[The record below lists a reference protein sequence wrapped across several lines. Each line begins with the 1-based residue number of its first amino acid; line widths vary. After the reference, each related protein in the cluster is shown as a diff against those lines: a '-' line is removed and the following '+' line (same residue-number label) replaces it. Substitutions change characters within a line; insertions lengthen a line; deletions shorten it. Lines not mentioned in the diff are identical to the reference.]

1 MSYTF
6 SNLKNVYKR
15 EQNIQAASY
24 QHILL
29 LPNDILQKIQ
39 SFLDYNNKV
48 KFLYTILSSKESSEF
63 DSSVRQLTKKNYL
76 TSPLLYSF
84 HNSITY
90 VKMFRDII
98 WGDNIPSNEE
108 FKETFDLILS
118 GNVSIEKKLEN
129 TFDIIKEIYEYL
141 FASPNKSYTHIIWN
155 NKKIGS
161 RKRYAEYYSSNIF
174 WRNSLYSIKFDKKI
188 GLYTPSSCR
197 SRKYIMHNIY
207 NIPPGWVTTAKKDAR
222 TALSLIY

>member
-1 MSYTF
+1 MSYTI
-6 SNLKNVYKR
+6 SSLKS
-15 EQNIQAASY
+15 EAASY

-63 DSSVRQLTKKNYL
+63 DSSVRQLTKKNY
-76 TSPLLYSF
+76 TISPLLYSF

-108 FKETFDLILS
+108 FQETFDLILS

-141 FASPNKSYTHIIWN
+141 FASPNKSYTHIIWK

-161 RKRYAEYYSSNIF
+161 RKKYAKYYSSNIF
-174 WRNSLYSIKFDKKI
+174 WRNSLYSIKFENKKI
-188 GLYTPSSCR
+188 GLYTLSSCK